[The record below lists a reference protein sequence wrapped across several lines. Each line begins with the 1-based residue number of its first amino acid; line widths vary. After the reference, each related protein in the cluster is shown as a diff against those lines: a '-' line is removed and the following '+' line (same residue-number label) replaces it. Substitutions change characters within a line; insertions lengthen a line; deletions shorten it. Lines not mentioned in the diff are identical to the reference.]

1 MDKLFI
7 EDLKVSGKRVLM
19 RVDFNVPLDDKQ
31 NITDDTR
38 IRAALPSID
47 YVLKNGGRL
56 VLMSHLGDPKTEGV
70 VPELKMDPVAARL
83 SQLLGKKV
91 LKLDDCIGPEVEAA
105 VTAMKDGDV
114 ILLENLRFYKGEKKN
129 DEGFSKSLAKLGEL
143 YVDDAFGTTHRA
155 HASIAGVT
163 KFFTQCASGYLL
175 QREIEFLSNAVNN
188 PKRPFLAIIGGAKV
202 SSKIGVIENLL
213 TKVDSIIIGG
223 AMAYTFLK
231 SKGIPVGNSLVE
243 DDKLDVAKTI
253 LADAQARKVEL
264 LLPVDHLIA
273 KELKAGA
280 ASKVVKQNGIED
292 GWIGVDVGPETI
304 ALYATKIKGAKTV
317 LWNGPLGVF
326 EIADFAKGTNEVAK
340 LIAQSGAVSIIGGG
354 DSVSAVNKSGLAG
367 KMSHIST
374 GGGASLEY
382 LEGKPLPG
390 IEALTDKAK
399 KPGCGCS
406 CSSCK

>member
-1 MDKLFI
+1 MNKLFI
-7 EDLKVSGKRVLM
+7 EDLKVAGKRVLM
-19 RVDFNVPLDDKQ
+19 RVDFNVPLNDKLQ
-31 NITDDTR
+31 ITDDTR
-38 IRAALPSID
+38 ITAALPSIN
-47 YVLKNGGRL
+47 YVLKNGGKL
-56 VLMSHLGDPKTEGV
+56 ILMSHLGDPKTEGEF
-70 VPELKMDPVAARL
+70 PALKMDPVADRL

-91 LKLDDCIGPEVEAA
+91 LKLNDCIGPEAEAA
-105 VTAMKDGDV
+105 VMNMKSGDV
-114 ILLENLRFYKGEKKN
+114 ILLENLRFHKGEKKN
-129 DEGFSKSLAKLGEL
+129 DEKFAQSLAKLGEL
-143 YVDDAFGTTHRA
+143 YVDDAFGSTHRA
-155 HASIAGVT
+155 HASLAGVT
-163 KFFTQCASGYLL
+163 KFFKQCACGYLL
-175 QREIEFLSNAVNN
+175 QKEIEFLDNAVNN

-231 SKGIPVGNSLVE
+231 SQGMPVGNSLVE
-243 DDKLDVAKTI
+243 DDKLDIAKNV
-253 LADAQARKVEL
+253 LSDAKAKKVEV
-264 LLPVDHLIA
+264 LLPIDHVIA

-280 ASKVVKQNGIED
+280 VSKVVKQNGIED

-304 ALYATKIKGAKTV
+304 QLYETKIKGAKTI

-326 EIADFAKGTNEVAK
+326 EIQDFAKGTNAIAK
-340 LIAQSGAVSIIGGG
+340 MIADSGSISIIGGG

-390 IEALTDKAK
+390 IEALTDKSS
-399 KPGCGCS
+399 CGC
-406 CSSCK
+406 CDCGCN